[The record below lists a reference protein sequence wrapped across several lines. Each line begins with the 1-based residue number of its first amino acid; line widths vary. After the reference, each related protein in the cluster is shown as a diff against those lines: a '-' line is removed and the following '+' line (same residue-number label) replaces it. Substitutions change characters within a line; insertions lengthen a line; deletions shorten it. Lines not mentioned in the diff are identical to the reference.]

1 MKNYLKNENIF
12 QIAAIRYQRQLWLCI
27 LFGSNQTILY
37 IFLKFKKWRRDEGR
51 QTKSEIVM
59 HKILIIL
66 SAGTKLSVV
75 LLNVTPLFFSLEY
88 YPIQLVFCIS
98 ECNGMV
104 IISKVKSTHNGL
116 SWGWWLVFSI
126 TPRGNVISTSKQ
138 IHDICMLFSR
148 KMTILNHTYIYICT
162 HSPNARFI
170 YQIRK
175 SS

>member
-75 LLNVTPLFFSLEY
+75 LLNVTTLFFTRILPNSIGVLHFRVQWHGNY
-88 YPIQLVFCIS
+88 LKSQVHSQWAVLGLVACLL
-98 ECNGMV
+98 
-104 IISKVKSTHNGL
+104 H
-116 SWGWWLVFSI
+116 
-126 TPRGNVISTSKQ
+126 
-138 IHDICMLFSR
+138 
-148 KMTILNHTYIYICT
+148 
-162 HSPNARFI
+162 HSPRKCHQHLQTDPWHLHALQQKNDNFKPHIHI
-170 YQIRK
+170 YAHTALM
-175 SS
+175 